1 MTTNS
6 YDLLI
11 QKLDAFIKKYYKNIL
26 IKGLL
31 YFVTLFLLLYLAIII
46 LEYYGHYNSWIR
58 AGLFYTLLVVS
69 GYLVIKFIVIPL
81 SKLYKIGNT
90 LSHKEASKIIG
101 TFFPTVKD
109 KLINTL
115 ELKAKEKEFSDF
127 SLLEAAIQQKTSELN
142 PVPFLM
148 AIDLR
153 KNVKYVRLAL
163 VPFFIYLIIYL
174 IAPGMITDG
183 TLRVLKYNQTF
194 VVPPPFTFTI
204 LNKSLATEQ
213 FSDFELSVELSGRE
227 IPNEV
232 YVNRGGNLFKM
243 VRAGSNQFVYTF
255 NSVNDKTNFTLDAAG
270 FSSREYELEIIS
282 KPQMVKYSAQLIY
295 PTYIKKHNETISN
308 PGDLTLPTGTVIKWT
323 FLTKKTDHVELAFNR
338 IKSDAQ
344 QQERDVYTFTK
355 KVFFSSV
362 FRLKSENKEGL
373 LKDSM
378 QYQLNVIPDAFP
390 GITVDEKTDSVDLKQ
405 RYFIGDINDDYG
417 LTKLVFHYRFIKS
430 DSPEKIKKGI
440 QSQPIP
446 INNGDKSM
454 RFYHQIY
461 LDDIGI
467 SPADEIEYYFE
478 VWDNDGV
485 QGSKSTKSK
494 LLVYRASS
502 IKELEKE
509 SEKNSADIKEKM
521 EEAITEAKSL
531 QKELKSLE
539 RKMLDKK
546 ELTWEEKKKLES
558 LVNRQKE
565 LQTKIDQIK
574 EDENKLSKQEQSFQK
589 QNEEIIKKQQQIDKM
604 FNEIMSDEMKK
615 LIKQLEQ
622 MMQMQNKDQIKQEM
636 DKLEL
641 NNKDVE
647 KELDKMLEQFKQLEL
662 EKKMEDALDK
672 LEKLAD
678 KQKDLQEKSEQLSKE
693 KLTNDKKQ
701 EQLKEIQKEQEK
713 VSEEFKDVE
722 KKLDEID
729 KKNKELEEPK
739 KLDLNKEEQKEIE
752 DKQKQSEED
761 LKDNKPEKA
770 AKEQKEAKDKMKE
783 MGEKMKS
790 EMESE
795 QEKENEMNAEAL
807 REILENTIQLS
818 NDQEKLMQDF
828 KQVSNYNPQYVAM
841 AKEQKTIRDNAAIIE
856 DSLLALSKKV
866 PEISTFINKEVS
878 KLNDNLDKSIE
889 GFGNRNIGQIRQTQQ
904 QAMMNANNLGVMLS
918 EVLKQMQDNPK
929 GNSEGKSG
937 GKPKSGKGKGK
948 GKGKSMGSMKKM
960 QEELNKQLR
969 EGMNKQSGKGDKP
982 GSTPGLGSSDYA
994 KMAAQQM
1001 AIRQQMQ
1008 KMLSEMGSKE
1018 KEELGGNGKLQELQ
1032 RLMEQTE
1039 KELFNKRLS
1048 NEMIQRQEEILTR
1061 MLESEKAEKK
1071 QEQDKKREAEQAKEK
1086 PRTNPPSFSNYLNQ
1100 KKQEQEMLQT
1110 IPAEM
1115 QPYYK
1120 EKTKEYL
1127 NKTGK

>member
-11 QKLDAFIKKYYKNIL
+11 QKLDAFIKKYYKNLL

-31 YFVTLFLLLYLAIII
+31 YFVTLFLLLYLLVIV
-46 LEYYGHYNSWIR
+46 LEYYGHYNSAVR
-58 AGLFYTLLVVS
+58 ATLFYALLALS
-69 GYLVIKFIVIPL
+69 GYLLARFIVVPL
-81 SKLYKIGNT
+81 TKLYKIGKT
-90 LSHKEASKIIG
+90 LSYEEASKIIG
-101 TFFPTVKD
+101 TFFPDVKD

-115 ELKAKEKEFSDF
+115 ELKAKQKEFTDT
-127 SLLEAAIQQKTSELN
+127 SLLEAAVQQKTKELN
-142 PVPFLM
+142 PIPFLM
-148 AIDLR
+148 AIDFS
-153 KNVKYVRLAL
+153 KNLKYARLAL
-163 VPFFIYLIIYL
+163 VPLIIYLAIYL
-174 IAPGMITDG
+174 IAPGMISDG
-183 TLRVLKYNQTF
+183 TIRVLKYNQTF
-194 VVPPPFTFTI
+194 AVQPPFNFTV
-204 LNKSLATEQ
+204 LNKSLETEQ
-213 FSDFELSVELSGRE
+213 FADFELMVELSGKE

-232 YVNRGGNLFKM
+232 YINKDGNLFKM
-243 VRAGSNQFVYTF
+243 MRIGGNQFVYTF
-255 NSVNDKTNFTLDAAG
+255 NAVKDKTIFSLDAAG
-270 FSSREYELEIIS
+270 FNSKVYELDIIS
-282 KPQMVKYSAQLIY
+282 KPQMVNYSAQLSY
-295 PTYIKKHNETISN
+295 PSYIKKKNETISN
-308 PGDLTLPTGTVIKWT
+308 PGDITIPTGTIVKWT
-323 FLTKKTDHVELAFNR
+323 FLTKKTDRIELLFNGA
-338 IKSDAQ
+338 KSNAQ
-344 QQERDVYTFTK
+344 QEEHDVFTFTK
-355 KVFFSSV
+355 KMLLSSA
-362 FRLKSENKEGL
+362 FQLKSENKEGRL
-373 LKDSM
+373 RDSM
-378 QYQLNVIPDAFP
+378 QYQLNVIADAFP
-390 GITVDEKTDSVDLKQ
+390 GITVDEKADSVDIKQ

-417 LTKLVFHYRFIKS
+417 LTKLVFNYHFIKS
-430 DSPEKIKKGI
+430 ENPEKAKKGV
-440 QSQPIP
+440 QSKPIP
-446 INNGDKSM
+446 INVGENSM
-454 RFYHQIY
+454 RFYHQVY
-461 LDDIGI
+461 LDEIGI
-467 SPADEIEYYFE
+467 SPADEVEYYFE

-485 QGSKSTKSK
+485 KGSKSTKSK
-494 LLVYRASS
+494 VLIYRAAS

-509 SEKNSADIKEKM
+509 SEKNSANIKDKM

-574 EDENKLSKQEQSFQK
+574 EDEKKLSKQEQSFQK
-589 QNEEIIKKQQQIDKM
+589 QNEDIIKKQQQIDKM

-662 EKKMEDALDK
+662 EKKTEDALDM
-672 LEKLAD
+672 LDKLAD

-693 KLTNDKKQ
+693 KLPNDKK
-701 EQLKEIQKEQEK
+701 EEKLKDLQKEQEK
-713 VSEEFKDVE
+713 VSQEFKDVE
-722 KKLDEID
+722 KKLEEID

-739 KLDLNKEEQKEIE
+739 KLDLNKEEQQEIE
-752 DKQKQSEED
+752 DNQKKSEED

-783 MGEKMKS
+783 IGEKMKK

-795 QEKENEMNAEAL
+795 KEKEDEINAESL

-818 NDQEKLMQDF
+818 TDQEKLMQDF

-841 AKEQKTIRDNAAIIE
+841 AKQQKTIRDNAAIIE

-866 PEISTFINKEVS
+866 PEISSFINKEVS
-878 KLNDNLDKSIE
+878 KLNNNLDKSIE

-918 EVLKQMQDNPK
+918 EVLKQMQDNPS
-929 GNSEGKSG
+929 GNNEGKSG
-937 GKPKSGKGKGK
+937 GKPKPGKGKGK

-969 EGMNKQSGKGDKP
+969 EGLNKQSGKGDKP
-982 GSTPGLGSSDYA
+982 GSTPGMGSSDYA

-1018 KEELGGNGKLQELQ
+1018 KEGLGGNDKLQELQ

-1048 NEMIQRQEEILTR
+1048 NEMIQRQE
-1061 MLESEKAEKK
+1061 
-1071 QEQDKKREAEQAKEK
+1071 
-1086 PRTNPPSFSNYLNQ
+1086 
-1100 KKQEQEMLQT
+1100 
-1110 IPAEM
+1110 
-1115 QPYYK
+1115 
-1120 EKTKEYL
+1120 
-1127 NKTGK
+1127 